1 LMIIVLLLKSG
12 CCSIMVNGEVVGDLS
27 EASSFGDIAL
37 MYNSPRTATITATT
51 HCTLWSLDRV
61 FFRQAMV
68 TSSSNQI
75 VQLSQ
80 FLSKIKLFESL
91 GVQSLSQL
99 ARSLT
104 KQSYEDGTY
113 IIRQG
118 EIGEEFFVIFKGR
131 VKVTS
136 TGDDGEEKFLIGLSE
151 GNVFGERA
159 IIKKEPRAA
168 NVVAVGPV
176 ECYYLDSANFQLML
190 GQIVDK
196 MNLMNEFRLLRSS
209 PVLNSVSDHW
219 LKKTMQSYSK
229 QTMFEH
235 QRLVCDSNGILAIL
249 DGRVET
255 SNGTVYGPG
264 AVIGDLANGAEAS
277 GAITVVSFEAVVA
290 VLNRKQL
297 QDNVGKSDT
306 DGEEN
311 ADVDNADDGIEGGID
326 TSRGQGDRETDNEL
340 VNSIVQAATADPSLD
355 AEMRRTSMRRKA
367 TATARR
373 ESVKGLTVHS
383 IGEVSILRTLGQG
396 TFGTVYLCQHGAG
409 SRLLAMKCL
418 DKKAV
423 VESSQHQY
431 LVRELIALQNFHH
444 VFIAEYYGLI
454 LTPSKVIFMLE
465 YVPGGE
471 LWDMLYADSASS
483 IGVSRGP
490 FGGLSMLSAANF
502 SAMVMLML
510 EHIHSHG
517 YSYRDLKPENL
528 LVATNGYLKLIDFG
542 FAKPIP
548 FYNRSKQVQYRT
560 FTLCGTPEYMAP
572 EVVLTQGHD
581 KSADYWAFGVLIYEL
596 LCRHTPFEGRNQ
608 QRTFEKIVHS
618 SKHLTFSA
626 GFDPHCKSLIRRLL
640 HHNPALRLGALQNGF
655 DDIRSHAFFAMQ
667 NVDFE
672 KLVTQEVEMER
683 CPTVK
688 DVQGQNFEHFD
699 VDKEFYGP
707 METDYSSFFISLLSV
722 ENGDEFSTEL

>member
-1 LMIIVLLLKSG
+1 
-12 CCSIMVNGEVVGDLS
+12 
-27 EASSFGDIAL
+27 
-37 MYNSPRTATITATT
+37 MYNSPRTATITAIT

-136 TGDDGEEKFLIGLSE
+136 TGDDGEEKFLIGLEE

-209 PVLNSVSDHW
+209 PVFNGVSDYW
-219 LKKTMQSYSK
+219 LKKTMQAYSK

-235 QRLVCDSNGILAIL
+235 QRLVCDSNSIIAIL
-249 DGRVET
+249 DGRVEST
-255 SNGTVYGPG
+255 NGTAFNAG
-264 AVIGDLANGAEAS
+264 AVIGNIQRGAEEA

-290 VLNRKQL
+290 ILSRQTL
-297 QDNVGKSDT
+297 LERASDP
-306 DGEEN
+306 DSAERAE
-311 ADVDNADDGIEGGID
+311 DDIEGGID
-326 TSRGQGDRETDNEL
+326 REYSPGTDADNEL
-340 VNSIVQAATADPSLD
+340 VNSIVKAAISDPTLD
-355 AEMRRTSMRRKA
+355 AELRRTTLRRKA
-367 TATARR
+367 TASARR
-373 ESVKGLTVHS
+373 ESVKGLAVTS
-383 IGEVSILRTLGQG
+383 LSEVSVLGTLGHG
-396 TFGTVYLCQHGAG
+396 TFGVVHLCRHNTGN
-409 SRLLAMKCL
+409 RMLAMKCL
-418 DKKAV
+418 DKKAL

-431 LVRELIALQNFHH
+431 TTRELHALQNFHH
-444 VFIAEYYGLI
+444 VFIAEYYGVV
-454 LTPSKVIFMLE
+454 LTPSKVIFLLE

-471 LWDMLYADSASS
+471 LWDLIYSENLNANM
-483 IGVSRGP
+483 RGS
-490 FGGLSMLSAANF
+490 FGGLTMQAAANYA
-502 SAMVMLML
+502 AMVMLML

-528 LVATNGYLKLIDFG
+528 LIGSNGYLKLIDFG

-548 FYNRSKQVQYRT
+548 FYNKSKQIQYRT

-572 EVVLTQGHD
+572 
-581 KSADYWAFGVLIYEL
+581 
-596 LCRHTPFEGRNQ
+596 
-608 QRTFEKIVHS
+608 
-618 SKHLTFSA
+618 
-626 GFDPHCKSLIRRLL
+626 
-640 HHNPALRLGALQNGF
+640 
-655 DDIRSHAFFAMQ
+655 
-667 NVDFE
+667 
-672 KLVTQEVEMER
+672 
-683 CPTVK
+683 
-688 DVQGQNFEHFD
+688 
-699 VDKEFYGP
+699 
-707 METDYSSFFISLLSV
+707 
-722 ENGDEFSTEL
+722 